1 MQVHTA
7 EEQFIARQLHIVGD
21 ADIADVAAGSGGA
34 DCLHHQFLG
43 AEGFDDAVGS
53 GPSSEF
59 FHGGDALVATS
70 FDDVCRAEL
79 SGEGL
84 AVRVTADGDD
94 AFSSEL
100 LRGQDSEQPDGTVS
114 DDGDRLCRGR
124 PQRQRQRTTRCR
136 ARRRRPA
143 ATVSGR
149 RRADPGGDQSGV
161 GQRDPRRC
169 GLGIDAAHQLGVDAT
184 GLVTATADLAGV
196 VGGEE

>member
-1 MQVHTA
+1 VQVHAA

-34 DCLHHQFLG
+34 HHQFLG
-43 AEGFDDAVGS
+43 ADRFDDAVGS

-100 LRGQDSEQPDGTVS
+100 LRGQDSEQTDGTVS
-114 DDGDRLCRGR
+114 DDGDAFAGAGLSGNDSE
-124 PQRQRQRTTRCR
+124 PPGAEHVGGGQQRRYQ
-136 ARRRRPA
+136 
-143 ATVSGR
+143 VV
-149 RRADPGGDQSGV
+149 V
-161 GQRDPRRC
+161 GQTRVATRVASASGIRAGAAWVSMLPISSAWTQRDW
-169 GLGIDAAHQLGVDAT
+169 
-184 GLVTATADLAGV
+184 
-196 VGGEE
+196 